1 MEQKP
6 LIQSCWSSLQ
16 VMADLT
22 ATISE
27 KQIQFFK
34 KLMNNELNMRL
45 SLLST
50 KTCVIFC
57 S

>member
-6 LIQSCWSSLQ
+6 LIQSCWSCLQ